1 MPQDEWDPLAH
12 PGHYL
17 SRISRGLTRIGDARL
32 RSIGLATAQLPVLSM
47 LRDGAQ
53 LSQIELA
60 RRAKVEQP
68 SMAQL
73 LSRMERDGLVKRRS
87 DPNDRRSSLISLTEE
102 AERRLPAGRA
112 VLRQGNA
119 EMTRGLTRTEVD
131 QFVSLLQRVLINV
144 EAMEE
149 HGNSGGSAAG
159 DEAGLPLRKATP
171 L

>member
-1 MPQDEWDPLAH
+1 MSEDKWDPLAH

-17 SRISRGLTRIGDARL
+17 SRISRGLTRVGDTRL

-53 LSQIELA
+53 LSQTELA
-60 RRAKVEQP
+60 RRAQVEQP

-73 LSRMERDGLVKRRS
+73 LARMERDGLVKRTP

-119 EMTRGLTRTEVD
+119 EMTQGLTRAEVD
-131 QFVSLLQRVLINV
+131 QLVGLLRRVLFNV
-144 EAMEE
+144 EAMDEP
-149 HGNSGGSAAG
+149 SAAVRIVAQHPE
-159 DEAGLPLRKATP
+159 D
-171 L
+171 